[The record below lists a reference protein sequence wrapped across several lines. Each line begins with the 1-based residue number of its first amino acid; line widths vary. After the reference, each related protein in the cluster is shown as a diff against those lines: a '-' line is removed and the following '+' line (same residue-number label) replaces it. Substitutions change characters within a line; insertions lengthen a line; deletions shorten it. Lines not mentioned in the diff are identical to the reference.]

1 MQRRKFLVKAGG
13 ALVAAAAAATVEAPN
28 VIARPSYRWRM
39 VTSWPPALDVLQGN
53 AVRFS
58 RIVEQ
63 MSKGKFII
71 EVFAAGELIPAFGV
85 FDAVSQGT
93 LEMFNS
99 AAYYWAGKEPA
110 TQWFAAMP
118 FGLNAQGMNGWY
130 FQGGA
135 LGLWER
141 TYAPFNLVPRPAG
154 STGVQMGGWFRKK
167 INSITD
173 YKGLKF
179 RIPGLGGKVIARAGA
194 SVVLT
199 PGGEVF
205 PALERGVIDG
215 TEWVGPY
222 DDMKLGLHNAARYYY
237 YPGWHEPGPMSEFV
251 YNKKAYDRLP
261 SELKAMLDYA
271 AFSCNLQLLADYEMK
286 NAAALSR
293 LETRY
298 KEKVEVLQF
307 PVPVLTALRKLA
319 VEVVEEEAAK
329 SPMARMVH
337 ESFTSFQAKLN
348 PWAGISEGPYQR
360 LIRT

>member
-1 MQRRKFLVKAGG
+1 MKRRKFLVKAGG
-13 ALVAAAAAATVEAPN
+13 ALVAAAAATGVEAPY

-39 VTSWPPALDVLQGN
+39 VTSWPPAIDVLQGK

-58 RIVEQ
+58 SIVER
-63 MSKGKFII
+63 MSEGRFKI

-110 TQWFAAMP
+110 TQWFAAIP

-135 LGLWER
+135 LGLWEK

-167 INSITD
+167 INSMAD
-173 YKGLKF
+173 YQGLKF
-179 RIPGLGGKVIARAGA
+179 RIPGLGGKVIAQAGA
-194 SVVLT
+194 AVVLT

-215 TEWVGPY
+215 TEWVGPH

-237 YPGWHEPGPMSEFV
+237 YPGWHEPGTTAEFV
-251 YNKKAYDRLP
+251 FSKKAYDRLP
-261 SELKAMLDYA
+261 SELRAMLDHA

-293 LETRY
+293 LQTEY
-298 KEKVEVLQF
+298 KNKVEILQF
-307 PVPVLTALRKLA
+307 PAQVLTTLRKLA
-319 VEVVEEEAAK
+319 KEVVEEEAAR
-329 SPMARMVH
+329 SPMARKVH
-337 ESFTSFQAKLN
+337 ESFASYQAKLS
-348 PWAGISEGPYQR
+348 PWAGISEDPYHR
-360 LIRT
+360 LIRI

>member
-1 MQRRKFLVKAGG
+1 MKRRKFFFTAGG
-13 ALVAAAAAATVEAPN
+13 AAVAVAAAAVEAPY

-39 VTSWPPALDVLQGN
+39 VTSWPPAIDVLQGN

-58 RIVEQ
+58 SIVER
-63 MSKGKFII
+63 MSEGRFKID
-71 EVFAAGELIPAFGV
+71 VFAAGELIPAFGV

-110 TQWFAAMP
+110 AQWFAAIP

-135 LGLWER
+135 LRLWEK

-167 INSITD
+167 INSIAD

-179 RIPGLGGKVIARAGA
+179 RIPGLGGKVIAQAGA
-194 SVVLT
+194 AVVLT

-215 TEWVGPY
+215 TEWVGPH

-237 YPGWHEPGPMSEFV
+237 YPGWHEPGTTAEFV
-251 YNKKAYDRLP
+251 FSKKAYDRLP
-261 SELKAMLDYA
+261 SELRAMLDHA

-293 LETRY
+293 LQTEY
-298 KEKVEVLQF
+298 KNKVEILQF
-307 PVPVLTALRKLA
+307 PAQVLTTLRKMA
-319 VEVVEEEAAK
+319 KEVVEEEAAK
-329 SPMARMVH
+329 SPIARKVH
-337 ESFTSFQAKLN
+337 ESFASYQAKLS
-348 PWAGISEGPYQR
+348 PWAGISEGPYHR
-360 LIRT
+360 LIRI